1 MTRLTV
7 RVPATT
13 ANLGSGFDCV
23 GMAFDWFDELT
34 LDLVESPVLEVVVTG
49 EGADG
54 VPLDDS
60 HLVISSLLDGLAEF
74 GVERPAGMRLTCR
87 NTIPHSRGLGSSAA
101 AIVAGLTLAWGIA
114 RPGEPVDRAAI
125 TRLATFAE
133 GHPDNAG
140 AAVWGGAILAWARE
154 GRVSLVQLPLPEGF
168 EAVAFVP
175 DFECRTDDARRVLP
189 ETVARA
195 DAVAQAIAAAA
206 LPLALTLRPDLLLDA
221 TADLLHQQYRARSDA
236 PRPRADAPVA
246 RRRSAGGHLRGGA
259 HRHRRGSARTVGGH
273 RGGRGGRVRGS
284 STGAG
289 GRRRAHHRVRP
300 HAADPGFLWLWPSQ
314 LLG

>member
-54 VPLDDS
+54 VPLDDG

-221 TADLLHQQYRARSDA
+221 TADLLHQQYRADLM
-236 PRPRADAPVA
+236 RPAHELMLRLRAAGVPAAISGAGPTVIAVGLPEQLAGITGVA
-246 RRRSAGGHLRGGA
+246 ADGFEVRRLVPAGGVEL
-259 HRHRRGSARTVGGH
+259 T
-273 RGGRGGRVRGS
+273 
-284 STGAG
+284 TG
-289 GRRRAHHRVRP
+289 
-300 HAADPGFLWLWPSQ
+300 
-314 LLG
+314 

>member
-23 GMAFDWFDELT
+23 GMAFDWFDELI
-34 LDLVESPVLEVVVTG
+34 LDVLENPVLELVVSG

-60 HLVISSLLDGLAEF
+60 HLVVSSLVEGLAEF
-74 GVERPAGMRLTCR
+74 GVERPVGMRLTCR

-125 TRLATFAE
+125 TRLATAAE
-133 GHPDNAG
+133 GHPDNVG

-175 DFECRTDDARRVLP
+175 GFECRTDDARRILP

-221 TADLLHQQYRARSDA
+221 TADLLHQQYRAVLM
-236 PRPRADAPVA
+236 RPAHDLMLRLRA
-246 RRRSAGGHLRGGA
+246 AGVPA
-259 HRHRRGSARTVGGH
+259 AIS
-273 RGGRGGRVRGS
+273 
-284 STGAG
+284 GAG
-289 GRRRAHHRVRP
+289 PTIIAVGLPEQLAGIAGVTTDGFEVRRM
-300 HAADPGFLWLWPSQ
+300 FPSGGVE
-314 LLG
+314 LTAG